1 MKKFLFLILIL
12 HSPLAVSSELV
23 EVYDCKSGREYI
35 ASYRYFSE
43 HKELAVS
50 DERKRDL
57 SYKIS
62 SGCTHAAW
70 RFINVFEI
78 LYHAKF
84 PSALAINTGLEFV
97 NASDEKT
104 QAFLSIFEMSFVRSF
119 LDFDAKTSLDI
130 AKSLSIGMGDF
141 PVWLKED
148 FEKLAKF
155 CSSQQDLAINKSE
168 CAGFVVELVKLNANK
183 RDREGKVLSSGIAE
197 PFISGYAYLTQNEDG
212 PKLVSNEAIKELMA
226 ILKVSPYGIDNFE
239 KMYEYATNEM
249 KLERNEAIQLS
260 TEIAL
265 KSSKKIRLEKK
276 L

>member
-1 MKKFLFLILIL
+1 MKHFLFLILVL
-12 HSPLAVSSELV
+12 YSSMARSSELV
-23 EVYDCKSGREYI
+23 EVYDCESGREYI
-35 ASYRYFSE
+35 ASYRYFTE

-62 SGCTHAAW
+62 SGCNHAAW

-104 QAFLSIFEMSFVRSF
+104 EAFLSIFEMSFVRSF
-119 LDFDAKTSLDI
+119 LDFDAQTSLNI
-130 AKSLSIGMGDF
+130 AKNLSIRLEDFPKWLKGDF
-141 PVWLKED
+141 Q
-148 FEKLAKF
+148 KLAKF
-155 CSSQQDLAINKSE
+155 CSSEKDLGINKSE
-168 CAGFVVELVKLNANK
+168 CAGFVVELIKLNASK
-183 RDREGKVLSSGIAE
+183 RDRQGQILASGIAE
-197 PFISGYAYLTQNEDG
+197 PFINGYNYLTQDEDG
-212 PKLVSNEAIKELMA
+212 PKLVTNEAIKELIT
-226 ILKVSPYGIDNFE
+226 ILKVSPYGVDNFQ
-239 KMYEYATNEM
+239 KMYEYTTNEM
-249 KLERNEAIQLS
+249 KLERNEAIHLS

-265 KSSKKIRLEKK
+265 KTSKKIKLERK